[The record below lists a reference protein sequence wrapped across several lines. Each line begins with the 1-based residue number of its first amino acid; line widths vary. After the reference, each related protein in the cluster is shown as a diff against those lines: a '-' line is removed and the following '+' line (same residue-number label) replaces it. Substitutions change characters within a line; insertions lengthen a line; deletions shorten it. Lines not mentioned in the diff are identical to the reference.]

1 MTRSS
6 LYIFAYKISVIRLRL
21 NISQKYTENDS
32 KIRVMARKMVYGKIV
47 KITLKWLNT
56 RRMLKSQIKLWSWKV
71 YCIDGKYSIH
81 YRCLK
86 SFPPSPFEWENV

>member
-32 KIRVMARKMVYGKIV
+32 KIRVMARKMVYGKTV
-47 KITLKWLNT
+47 KITLK
-56 RRMLKSQIKLWSWKV
+56 
-71 YCIDGKYSIH
+71 
-81 YRCLK
+81 
-86 SFPPSPFEWENV
+86 